1 MPSHSVSIH
10 ETEDYHRKLKTRR
23 ELCNQLKTIIEW
35 LKINYKDYCSK
46 NGVVPITQAQIDD
59 PSFFQ
64 HNNREDLNYERL
76 NVGLIKAFLSARK
89 VKGNGKKC
97 SFSHFWKFHDAILF
111 GAEQASQVLP
121 QNYHLEMEKFLTSFK
136 KENVQAKHS
145 GETDDQDADQIPFP
159 LYRLITQWALAAGN
173 VFVWAFTVMQWNC
186 MARSASIDPCG
197 IPTLVARFQKCLS

>member
-1 MPSHSVSIH
+1 MGRKHPSFRPTKGKQKGTDDVIISAQLMPSHSVSIH

-23 ELCNQLKTIIEW
+23 ELRNRLKTIIEW

-97 SFSHFWKFHDAILF
+97 SFSHF
-111 GAEQASQVLP
+111 
-121 QNYHLEMEKFLTSFK
+121 
-136 KENVQAKHS
+136 
-145 GETDDQDADQIPFP
+145 
-159 LYRLITQWALAAGN
+159 
-173 VFVWAFTVMQWNC
+173 
-186 MARSASIDPCG
+186 
-197 IPTLVARFQKCLS
+197 